1 MRKTEDEFVDYMW
14 KIYPNDDQLDLR
26 TAMLKA
32 YEFLSGKYDHEEIER
47 KKIAEQIKKTM
58 IEKGLYKNIS

>member
-32 YEFLSGKYDHEEIER
+32 YEFLSGKYYHEEIER